1 MKNFRQVLTIA
12 SDEREQ
18 FFNLSYEV
26 EQCVRNS
33 MVTEGICV
41 VISQHTTS
49 AVFLEHDDEELY
61 KDWSALLSRTAP
73 DGETAY
79 KVDYV
84 SAAAGHLKQMVLG
97 ASVAIPISDGKLEL
111 GPRQYIMYGDFDG
124 CREKEVVV
132 KIIGE

>member
-1 MKNFRQVLTIA
+1 MKNFRQVLTIT
-12 SDEREQ
+12 SDEPEQ

-26 EQCVRNS
+26 EQCVRRS
-33 MVTEGICV
+33 MVTEGICT

-49 AVFLEHDDEELY
+49 AVFLEHDNEDLY
-61 KDWSALLSRTAP
+61 KDWEVLLRRLAP
-73 DGETAY
+73 AESEY
-79 KVDYV
+79 KVDYS
-84 SAAAGHLKQMVLG
+84 SAAHGHLKQMFLG
-97 ASVAIPISDGKLEL
+97 ASVTIPISDGKLEL